1 MSISGRNRIAGAADN
16 PPARDHVDYVSL
28 LGIMSL
34 DKARL
39 ELREVLNLRQQAAL
53 VLLGWL
59 DFAARFGKYS

>member
-16 PPARDHVDYVSL
+16 PPARDRVDYVGL

-39 ELREVLNLRQQAAL
+39 ELREVLNLRQQATL
-53 VLLGWL
+53 VMMGWL
-59 DFAARFGKYS
+59 D